1 MVLGIDLGMEAKIKS
16 MLIQKIEKKRVL
28 FTLMLF
34 FALQTI
40 PFSYAICIPDLKS
53 NLKTYAQQGSKS
65 PLQSNICLAN
75 MEETKQ
81 PKQNHF
87 PDTLI
92 KRKS

>member
-1 MVLGIDLGMEAKIKS
+1 M
-16 MLIQKIEKKRVL
+16 
-28 FTLMLF
+28 FTLTCLF
-34 FALQTI
+34 FFFSLQTI

-53 NLKTYAQQGSKS
+53 NLKTYTQRGSKS

-87 PDTLI
+87 PWYINQKKILTQQYWGT
-92 KRKS
+92 RWNFWQWEYPQ

>member
-1 MVLGIDLGMEAKIKS
+1 
-16 MLIQKIEKKRVL
+16 MLIQKMEEKRNQL
-28 FTLMLF
+28 YSPSHAF

-40 PFSYAICIPDLKS
+40 PFSYAICITDLKS

-65 PLQSNICLAN
+65 PPRCNICLAN

>member
-1 MVLGIDLGMEAKIKS
+1 
-16 MLIQKIEKKRVL
+16 MLIQKMQKKNNQLCSPSRA
-28 FTLMLF
+28 FFFF

-53 NLKTYAQQGSKS
+53 NLKTYTQRGSKS

-87 PDTLI
+87 P
-92 KRKS
+92 